1 MKKSKDY
8 FKAICKVSQALGTT
22 QKYKE
27 ILNLIVHCA
36 VETMD
41 AKAAALFL
49 DDKQK
54 EVFVPVAQTGL
65 SETYLHAEPHQAKKE
80 IADVLKGGH
89 LAIRDT
95 TTDTR
100 LSNHESKKKEGVVS
114 LLVVPVM
121 VKDRVI
127 GVLSLYTATQRNFS
141 ADEID
146 FLKALA
152 EQGGMAIENAKL
164 IKRIRKNAKL
174 FLDLASNIN
183 SSLEIKKILHNL
195 TVDVAKTLGMKGV
208 IIRLLDKDDG
218 TLKLVASHGL
228 SQEFLNKGL
237 VSAEKSVVQALNGET
252 VYIQDATSDDRV
264 QYPAENK
271 KEGIASMLTVPIK
284 SKNEVIGI
292 MRLCSEVERE
302 FPEDVILLVNALAA
316 QGGVAIQNA
325 SMYLRL
331 QEDKKSLEQDIWSYR
346 SWF

>member
-1 MKKSKDY
+1 MQKSKDY
-8 FKAICKVSQALGTT
+8 FKAICKVSQALGTA
-22 QKYKE
+22 QKYEK
-27 ILNLIVHCA
+27 ILNLIVHSA

-54 EVFVPVAQTGL
+54 KMFVPVAQTGL
-65 SETYLHAEPHQAKKE
+65 SESYLHAEPHQAKQE
-80 IADVLKGGH
+80 ITDVLKGGH
-89 LAIRDT
+89 MAIRDAT
-95 TTDTR
+95 ADPR

-121 VKDRVI
+121 VKERVI
-127 GVLSLYTATQRNFS
+127 GVLSIYTATQRDFS

-183 SSLEIKKILHNL
+183 SSLEIKEILHNL
-195 TVDVAKTLGMKGV
+195 TVDVAKTLGLKGV
-208 IIRLLDKDDG
+208 IIRLLDKHDG

-228 SQEFLNKGL
+228 SKSFLNKGP
-237 VSAEKSVVQALNGET
+237 VSAEKSVVQALNGKT
-252 VYIQDATSDDRV
+252 VYIEDAASDDRV
-264 QYPAENK
+264 QYPEENK
-271 KEGIASMLTVPIK
+271 KEGIVSMLTVPIQ
-284 SKNEVIGI
+284 SKKEVIGI
-292 MRLCSEVERE
+292 MRLCSDVERE

>member
-1 MKKSKDY
+1 MKNSKDY
-8 FKAICKVSQALGTT
+8 FKAICKVSQSLGTT
-22 QKYKE
+22 RKYKE
-27 ILNLIVHCA
+27 ILDLIVHSA
-36 VETMD
+36 VATME

-49 DDKQK
+49 DDSQK
-54 EVFVPVAQTGL
+54 KVFVPVAQTGL
-65 SETYLHAEPHQAKKE
+65 SESYLHAEPHQAKQE
-80 IADVLKGGH
+80 ITDVLKGGH
-89 LAIRDT
+89 LAIRDAT
-95 TTDTR
+95 ADPR

-127 GVLSLYTATQRNFS
+127 GVLSLYTGSPRDFS

-183 SSLEIKKILHNL
+183 SSLEIREILHNL
-195 TVDVAKTLGMKGV
+195 TVDLAKTLGMKGV
-208 IIRLLDKDDG
+208 IIRLLDKNDG

-228 SQEFLNKGL
+228 SQEFLDKGP
-237 VSAEKSVVQALNGET
+237 VSADKSVVQVLSGET
-252 VYIQDATSDDRV
+252 VYIRDATSDERV
-264 QYPAENK
+264 QYPQENK

-284 SKNEVIGI
+284 AKNEVIGI
-292 MRLCSEVERE
+292 MRLCSDVERQ

-331 QEDKKSLEQDIWSYR
+331 QEDKKSLEQDIWSHR

>member
-8 FKAICKVSQALGTT
+8 FKAICKVSQTLGTT

-27 ILNLIVHCA
+27 IVNLIVHYA
-36 VETMD
+36 METMD

-49 DDKQK
+49 DDKHK
-54 EVFVPVAQTGL
+54 EVFLPVAQTGL
-65 SETYLHAEPHQAKKE
+65 SETYLHAEPHQAKQE
-80 IADVLKGGH
+80 IGDVLKGGH
-89 LAIRDT
+89 LAIRDA

-127 GVLSLYTATQRNFS
+127 GVLSIYTATQRDFS

-164 IKRIRKNAKL
+164 IKRIRKNAQL

-183 SSLEIKKILHNL
+183 SSLEIKEILHNL
-195 TVDVAKTLGMKGV
+195 TVDVAETLGMKGV

-228 SQEFLNKGL
+228 SEEFLNKGP
-237 VSAEKSVVQALNGET
+237 VSAEKSVVQALKGKT
-252 VYIQDATSDDRV
+252 VFIKDAASDDRV
-264 QYPAENK
+264 QYPKENK
-271 KEGIASMLTVPIK
+271 KEGIASMLTVPIR
-284 SKNEVIGI
+284 SKKEVIGI
-292 MRLCSEVERE
+292 MRLCSDVERE

-331 QEDKKSLEQDIWSYR
+331 QEDKESLQQDIWSYR

>member
-1 MKKSKDY
+1 MEHSKDY
-8 FKAICKVSQALGTT
+8 FKAICKVSQSLGMT
-22 QKYKE
+22 QKYKK

-49 DDKQK
+49 DDNQK
-54 EVFVPVAQTGL
+54 KVFVPVAQAGL
-65 SETYLHAEPHQAKKE
+65 SETYLHAEPHQAKQE
-80 IADVLKGGH
+80 VADVLEGGH
-89 LAIRDT
+89 LAIRDA
-95 TTDTR
+95 TTDPR

-127 GVLSLYTATQRNFS
+127 GVLSLYTGSPRDFS

-183 SSLEIKKILHNL
+183 SSLEIKEILHNL
-195 TVDVAKTLGMKGV
+195 TVDLAKTLGMKGV

-228 SQEFLNKGL
+228 SEEFLIKGP
-237 VSAEKSVVQALNGET
+237 VSADKSVVQALNGET
-252 VYIQDATSDDRV
+252 VYIRDAASDERV
-264 QYPAENK
+264 QYPQENK

-284 SKNEVIGI
+284 AKNEVIGI
-292 MRLCSEVERE
+292 MRLCSDVERQ
-302 FPEDVILLVNALAA
+302 FPEEVILLVNALAA

-331 QEDKKSLEQDIWSYR
+331 QEDKKSLEQDIWSHR